1 MINVVLWRRWIIL
14 CLLFTLDDELLSF
27 CCSCFHGKS
36 HSFIWLSLQPGMIS
50 FELRMVLDMCF
61 ICLMTW
67 HVRSKAATDEYLF
80 KVLSGKHFELR
91 FVKVHQV
98 HVISYIFIYIYIHIY
113 IYTYFVSSSHVWLLP
128 FHLRIQ
134 IHWKKPDSHVP
145 GGSQEPQAA
154 RRRRHQLYLDG
165 FRGNGSC
172 GIKATSLRITANSN
186 TSHYP
191 NFTPESITQFLSS
204 DSHYHDVSWCFMRV
218 HHVTCRWMAS
228 DFYTNVCLATRGVF
242 FEQRLLWASAQDW
255 WGSSS

>member
-27 CCSCFHGKS
+27 CSCFHGKS

-98 HVISYIFIYIYIHIY
+98 HVISYIYIYTHVTYIHILY
-113 IYTYFVSSSHVWLLP
+113 HLLMFGYFLFTCVSKS
-128 FHLRIQ
+128 IE
-134 IHWKKPDSHVP
+134 KKPDSHV
-145 GGSQEPQAA
+145 
-154 RRRRHQLYLDG
+154 
-165 FRGNGSC
+165 FRWLPRTPNRSKK
-172 GIKATSLRITANSN
+172 KASAV
-186 TSHYP
+186 P
-191 NFTPESITQFLSS
+191 K
-204 DSHYHDVSWCFMRV
+204 
-218 HHVTCRWMAS
+218 
-228 DFYTNVCLATRGVF
+228 
-242 FEQRLLWASAQDW
+242 RLLEAMVAVA
-255 WGSSS
+255 

>member
-98 HVISYIFIYIYIHIY
+98 HVISYIYIHVY
-113 IYTYFVSSSHVWLLP
+113 IYTYFISSSHVWLLP

-145 GGSQEPQAA
+145 GGSQEPQTA

-186 TSHYP
+186 TSHEFYSRIHYP
-191 NFTPESITQFLSS
+191 ISILWFTL
-204 DSHYHDVSWCFMRV
+204 SWCFVMF
-218 HHVTCRWMAS
+218 H
-228 DFYTNVCLATRGVF
+228 
-242 FEQRLLWASAQDW
+242 E
-255 WGSSS
+255 GSSCYMSMDGFWFLH